1 MLLFAANRFIFGA
14 SNLAKYTKVSSL
26 VIGLSLISIGNSM
39 PELCITVISGIKKV
53 PDIAVGT
60 LIGSNIA
67 HISLVLGLAAIIKP
81 FKINKTLKNSDI
93 FVFFATSGIASLL
106 LLNNELTKLKGI
118 ILLLLFILTF
128 SWILFQEIK
137 FIKNKLS
144 TQNIYV
150 EYADPQITH
159 KFSNIFISI
168 LWLIFGV
175 IALHI
180 SSHFVV
186 ASAQSIS
193 TALNITNLS
202 VGLLLLG
209 IGTNLPELAI
219 MLASIYNNER
229 DLALGGVLGAN
240 IVGITLALGLSGII
254 SPNKLPEIFKTRDL
268 TSMMIIT
275 TILSLLL
282 LSRKKIISRIH
293 GIILLVLYGIYI
305 ASTFI
310 YK

>member
-1 MLLFAANRFIFGA
+1 
-14 SNLAKYTKVSSL
+14 
-26 VIGLSLISIGNSM
+26 M
-39 PELCITVISGIKKV
+39 PELCITIISGIKKV

-67 HISLVLGLAAIIKP
+67 HVSLVLGLAAIIKP
-81 FKINKTLKNSDI
+81 FKINKTLKNSD
-93 FVFFATSGIASLL
+93 VFMFFTTSGIASLL
-106 LLNNELTKLKGI
+106 LWNNELTKLKGI
-118 ILLLLFILTF
+118 LLLLLFIATF
-128 SWILFQEIK
+128 SWIIVKEILFI
-137 FIKNKLS
+137 
-144 TQNIYV
+144 QNQSPTKPIYIQ
-150 EYADPQITH
+150 YPTTKINH
-159 KFSNIFISI
+159 KFSNILISI

-186 ASAQSIS
+186 ESAQNISIV
-193 TALNITNLS
+193 LGITNLS

-254 SPNKLPEIFKTRDL
+254 SPTRLPDIFRERDL

-275 TILSLLL
+275 TIFSLLL
-282 LSRKKIISRIH
+282 LHRKKIISRIH
-293 GIILLVLYGIYI
+293 GVILLILYGTYV

-310 YK
+310 